1 MKKAADEETINKLKA
16 AIVEKVVPN
25 KRFMDQSFIANLAE
39 DSWLVFFDNTPKF
52 PSILLNAILS
62 NTRANN

>member
-25 KRFMDQSFIANLAE
+25 KRFMDQSFIANIDE
-39 DSWLVFFDNTPKF
+39 DWLVFFDNTPKF
-52 PSILLNAILS
+52 PSILLNAVL
-62 NTRANN
+62 